1 MIMQTQN
8 VSAISRI
15 KKMAMN
21 HGAAAMNFA
30 DVSWLVSGK

>member
-1 MIMQTQN
+1 MVIMQTQN
-8 VSAISRI
+8 ISATRI
-15 KKMAMN
+15 EKMAMN